1 MKPTTATQGIPLS
14 KGFSVFLCFLLS
26 AAVIAVPLLLFVLP
40 SSDYSEDENRML
52 ATAPSFSVDALFEG
66 EYTEGLSTYLRDRLP
81 LRSTLLKT
89 KAAAEYAA
97 LKQEN
102 NHVIAASDAY
112 LVKRLEYTDGH
123 LSRQYCRHRRYH
135 DGACAI

>member
-66 EYTEGLSTYLRDRLP
+66 EYTKG
-81 LRSTLLKT
+81 
-89 KAAAEYAA
+89 
-97 LKQEN
+97 
-102 NHVIAASDAY
+102 
-112 LVKRLEYTDGH
+112 
-123 LSRQYCRHRRYH
+123 CRHISATAFLSEARFSKPKPPPNMPL
-135 DGACAI
+135 